1 MPSLIVTD
9 TRGATRT
16 IDARE
21 GVSLM
26 ENLRAADFEDLLALC
41 GGCASCA
48 TCHVFIDPEA
58 LAKLPPIGE
67 DEEDLLDM
75 ASNRAPN
82 SRLSCQVVFRAD
94 LDGLRL
100 TIAPEG

>member
-9 TRGATRT
+9 THGATRT
-16 IDARE
+16 IEARV

-26 ENLRAADFEDLLALC
+26 ENMRAADFEDLLALC
-41 GGCASCA
+41 GGCASCG
-48 TCHVFIDPEA
+48 TCHVFVDA
-58 LAKLPPIGE
+58 RDLGRLPPVGE

-75 ASNRAPN
+75 APRREVG
-82 SRLSCQVVFRAD
+82 SRLSCQILFSAA

-100 TIAPEG
+100 TIVPES